1 MRSIRYQMHAAKFP
15 VYRDLTGFDF
25 EQSKVDRS
33 LITEMA
39 DLSFAEAAHNV
50 VLIGRTG
57 KTHLATVL
65 DVSGMTRHSKRVR
78 F

>member
-15 VYRDLTGFDF
+15 VHRDLAGFDF

-39 DLSFAEAAHNV
+39 DLSFTETAHDV
-50 VLIGRTG
+50 VLIGGTG
-57 KTHLATVL
+57 KINPAAALG
-65 DVSGMTRHSKRVR
+65 VSGITRHSKRVR